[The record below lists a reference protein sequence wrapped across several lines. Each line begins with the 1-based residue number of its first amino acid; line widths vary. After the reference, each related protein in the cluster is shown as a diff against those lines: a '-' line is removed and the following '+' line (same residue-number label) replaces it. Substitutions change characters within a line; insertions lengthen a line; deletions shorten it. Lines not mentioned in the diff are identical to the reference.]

1 MIGII
6 ILVGSEECQFKFPSV
21 SENEIRKVILN
32 MDEKKANLT
41 GDIPG
46 GIVKGFLKFLY
57 LLKYTRLLYSRKR
70 MG

>member
-6 ILVGSEECQFKFPSV
+6 ILVGSEACQFKFSSV

-46 GIVKGFLKFLY
+46 GILKGCLKFLY
-57 LLKYTRLLYSRKR
+57 LLNFSILN
-70 MG
+70 

>member
-6 ILVGSEECQFKFPSV
+6 ILVGSEASQFKFPSV

-46 GIVKGFLKFLY
+46 GILKG
-57 LLKYTRLLYSRKR
+57 
-70 MG
+70 